1 MVLKIVNSIIILSVK
16 FDKIDGF
23 IKIQDRI
30 RYLVLFNYGW
40 FDKICNR
47 IKYHISEKSGITN
60 SINHN
65 FGKIKIDS

>member
-1 MVLKIVNSIIILSVK
+1 MVLKIVNSIIILRVK

-40 FDKICNR
+40 FDKIYNR

>member
-1 MVLKIVNSIIILSVK
+1 MVLKIVNSIIILRVK

-47 IKYHISEKSGITN
+47 IKYHISEKSAITN